1 MGGADPLLSPG
12 HPKPVLLMSILLY
25 LWSCICPFP
34 GHLGVHSVGL
44 VGVSWGLPQ
53 TDTSCT
59 QFTCCILLASSPCC
73 HLDPGTSASRRTG
86 HSPLLA
92 SLPRPPCEG
101 RLLLALA
108 AGGMNNALL
117 TSHDASPLLGPRSG
131 TSDPH
136 SPQIH

>member
-34 GHLGVHSVGL
+34 GHPGVHSVGL

-59 QFTCCILLASSPCC
+59 
-73 HLDPGTSASRRTG
+73 
-86 HSPLLA
+86 
-92 SLPRPPCEG
+92 SLPAVSCLLPLPAATWTLAPLQAEDWTQPPPG
-101 RLLLALA
+101 LIAQ
-108 AGGMNNALL
+108 
-117 TSHDASPLLGPRSG
+117 TSM
-131 TSDPH
+131 
-136 SPQIH
+136 